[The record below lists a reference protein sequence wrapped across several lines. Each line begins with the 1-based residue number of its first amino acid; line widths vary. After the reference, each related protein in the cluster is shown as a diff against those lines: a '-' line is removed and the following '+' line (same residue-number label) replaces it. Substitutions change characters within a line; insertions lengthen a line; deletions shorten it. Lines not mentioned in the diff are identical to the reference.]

1 MRLKDL
7 NVGTRLALGFGVVF
21 LLLVALVI
29 LSLVRMRS
37 VDNSLN
43 MINGVNSV
51 KQRYAINF
59 RGSVHDRSIALRDV
73 VLQTTPDGLDQVV
86 RHIDALAKD
95 YADSA
100 APMDA
105 LFAKEAV
112 LPEEKSAL
120 AQIKQSEARTS
131 PLIRQVIELKQAG
144 KGAEATSLLLSQAAP
159 ALVTWLADI
168 NRMIDLEERLNR
180 GIAMHAQD
188 VSSHFQVEMIVLSL
202 LAIALGVAVAAV
214 FVRGLLRQLG
224 GEPRDATEIANRIA
238 QGDLSVSVRVKDGDD
253 SSLLYAVKAM
263 RDNLAGIVGQ
273 VRAGTDTV
281 AAAADQIA
289 AGSQDLASRT
299 SQQSASLESTVSS
312 IEQLTATVNQNSDH
326 AREANKLA
334 MSASEIATRGGTV
347 VGQVIETMASISE
360 SARKIV
366 DITGIIDS
374 IAFQTNILAL
384 NAAVEAARAGEQ
396 GRGFAVVASEVRALA
411 QRSAAA
417 AKEIKSLI
425 DDSAQKVESGSQLAT
440 QAGVTMDEVVTSV
453 QHVTSLVGEI
463 TVASVEQAQGIEEV
477 NKTIMQMD
485 AVTQQ
490 NAQLVEQGSSAAA
503 ALQDQAATLSQLVS
517 IFKLQAGVA
526 AAAVARAS
534 LSRDGH
540 EPVLVQ
546 GAGEPAALLPA

>member
-1 MRLKDL
+1 MRLR
-7 NVGTRLALGFGVVF
+7 NQSVGARLALGFGVV
-21 LLLVALVI
+21 LVLLVALAV
-29 LSLVRMRS
+29 LSMVRMRS

-43 MINGVNSV
+43 MINGINSV

-73 VLQTTPDGLDQVV
+73 VLQSSTAELAKVVQRIDGLA
-86 RHIDALAKD
+86 RD
-95 YADSA
+95 YAESA
-100 APMDA
+100 RPLDE
-105 LFAKEAV
+105 LFAREAV
-112 LPEEKSAL
+112 LPEERSAL
-120 AQIKQSEARTS
+120 AQIKASEGRTM
-131 PLIRQVIELKQAG
+131 PLIQRVIALKQSG
-144 KGAEATSLLLSQAAP
+144 KGQEATDLLLAQAAP

-180 GIAMHAQD
+180 EIAMHAQA
-188 VSSHFQVEMIVLSL
+188 VSSHFEFEMAALSL
-202 LAIALGVAVAAV
+202 LAVILGVCVAAL

-238 QGDLSVSVRVKDGDD
+238 QGDLSVQVHVREGDN
-253 SSLLYAVKAM
+253 SSLLFAVKSM

-281 AAAADQIA
+281 AAAAAQIA
-289 AGSQDLASRT
+289 AGSQDLSSRT
-299 SQQSASLESTVSS
+299 AQQSASLESTVSS
-312 IEQLTATVNQNSDH
+312 IEELTATVSQNSDH

-334 MSASEIATRGGTV
+334 MSASEIATRGGAV
-347 VGQVIETMASISE
+347 VGQVIDTMASISE

-411 QRSAAA
+411 QRSASA
-417 AKEIKSLI
+417 AKEIKALI

-440 QAGVTMDEVVTSV
+440 QAGVTMNEVVTSV

-463 TVASVEQAQGIEEV
+463 TVASVEQAQGIEQV

-485 AVTQQ
+485 TVTQQ
-490 NAQLVEQGSSAAA
+490 NAHLVEQGSSAAA
-503 ALQDQAATLSQLVS
+503 ALQDEAATLSKLVS
-517 IFKLQAGVA
+517 VFRLQAA
-526 AAAVARAS
+526 AM
-534 LSRDGH
+534 
-540 EPVLVQ
+540 P
-546 GAGEPAALLPA
+546 LPAQAADYAPPRSLPAQDEDAPLLAA

>member
-7 NVGTRLALGFGVVF
+7 DVGTRLALGFGVV
-21 LLLVALVI
+21 LVLLVAVAV
-29 LSLVRMRS
+29 LSMVRMRA
-37 VDNSLN
+37 VDSSLN

-73 VLQTTPDGLDQVV
+73 VLQSAAAEVGKVV
-86 RHIDALAKD
+86 QRIDALAKD
-95 YADSA
+95 YANSA
-100 APMDA
+100 YPLDE

-120 AQIKQSEARTS
+120 AQIKQSEARTM
-131 PLIRQVIELKQAG
+131 PLIQKVISLKQSG
-144 KGAEATSLLLSQAAP
+144 KGQEATDLLLAEAAP

-180 GIAMHAQD
+180 GIAMHAQQ
-188 VSSHFQVEMIVLSL
+188 VSGHFVFEMAALSL
-202 LAIALGVAVAAV
+202 LAVIAGVCIAVM

-238 QGDLSVSVRVKDGDD
+238 QGDLSVPVRVRTGDHT
-253 SSLLYAVKAM
+253 SLLFAVKTM

-281 AAAADQIA
+281 AAAAAQIA
-289 AGSQDLASRT
+289 AGSQDLSSRT
-299 SQQSASLESTVSS
+299 AQQSSSLESTVSS
-312 IEQLTATVNQNSDH
+312 IEQLTATVSQNSDH

-334 MSASEIATRGGTV
+334 MSASEIATKGGEV
-347 VGQVIETMASISE
+347 VGQVIETMESITE

-440 QAGVTMDEVVTSV
+440 QAGITMNEVVTSV

-463 TVASVEQAQGIEEV
+463 TVASVEQAQGIEQV

-485 AVTQQ
+485 TVTQQ
-490 NAQLVEQGSSAAA
+490 NAQLVEQGSSSAA

-517 IFKLQAGVA
+517 IFKVQTGAALRTSMSARDENPPAGHPRGA
-526 AAAVARAS
+526 A
-534 LSRDGH
+534 
-540 EPVLVQ
+540 
-546 GAGEPAALLPA
+546 EPAPLLAA

>member
-1 MRLKDL
+1 MRA
-7 NVGTRLALGFGVVF
+7 RLALGFGVV
-21 LLLVALVI
+21 LALLVALAV
-29 LSLVRMRS
+29 LSMVRMRS

-43 MINGVNSV
+43 MINGINSV

-73 VLQTTPDGLDQVV
+73 VLQNAPAEVAKAVQ
-86 RHIDALAKD
+86 HIEALAKD
-95 YADSA
+95 YAESA
-100 APMDA
+100 RPLDQ
-105 LFAKEAV
+105 LFAREAV

-120 AQIKQSEARTS
+120 AQIKESETRTM
-131 PLIRQVIELKQAG
+131 PLIQRVIALKQSG
-144 KGAEATSLLLSQAAP
+144 KGQEATDLLLSQAAP

-168 NRMIDLEERLNR
+168 NRMIDLEEKLNR
-180 GIAMHAQD
+180 TIAMHAQE
-188 VSSHFQVEMIVLSL
+188 VSGHFELEMAALSL
-202 LAIALGVAVAAV
+202 LAVILGVCVAAL

-238 QGDLSVSVRVKDGDD
+238 QGDLSVQVRVKANDTA
-253 SSLLYAVKAM
+253 SLLFAVKSM
-263 RDNLAGIVGQ
+263 RDNLSGIVGQ

-281 AAAADQIA
+281 AAAAAQIA
-289 AGSQDLASRT
+289 AGSQDLSSRT
-299 SQQSASLESTVSS
+299 AQQSASLESTVSS
-312 IEQLTATVNQNSDH
+312 IEQLTATVSQNSDH
-326 AREANKLA
+326 AREANTLA
-334 MSASEIATRGGTV
+334 MSASEIATRGGAV
-347 VGQVIETMASISE
+347 VGQVIDTMASISE

-417 AKEIKSLI
+417 AKEIKALI
-425 DDSAQKVESGSQLAT
+425 DDSAQKVRSGSELAT
-440 QAGVTMDEVVTSV
+440 QAGVTMEEVVTSV

-463 TVASVEQAQGIEEV
+463 TGASVEQAQGIEQV

-485 AVTQQ
+485 MVTQQ

-503 ALQDQAATLSQLVS
+503 ALQEQASTLSQLVS
-517 IFKLQAGVA
+517 VFRLQ
-526 AAAVARAS
+526 AAAVRVADGARGYDAPDAQPP
-534 LSRDGH
+534 L
-540 EPVLVQ
+540 L
-546 GAGEPAALLPA
+546 AA

>member
-1 MRLKDL
+1 MGWKDRT
-7 NVGTRLALGFGVVF
+7 VGARLALGFGLV
-21 LLLVALVI
+21 LALLVALAV
-29 LSLVRMRS
+29 LSMVRMRT
-37 VDNSLN
+37 VDSSLN

-73 VLQTTPDGLDQVV
+73 VLQGSPADAAKVVQRIDG
-86 RHIDALAKD
+86 LAKD

-100 APMDA
+100 RPLDD
-105 LFAKEAV
+105 LFAREAI

-120 AQIKQSEARTS
+120 AQIKQSETRTM
-131 PLIRQVIELKQAG
+131 PLIQRVIALKQSG
-144 KGAEATSLLLSQAAP
+144 KDAEATQLLLSDAAP

-180 GIAMHAQD
+180 GIAMHAQE
-188 VSSHFQVEMIVLSL
+188 VSGHFEFEMAALSL
-202 LAIALGVAVAAV
+202 LAVVVGIFVAAM

-238 QGDLSVSVRVKDGDD
+238 QGDLSVSVRVKDGDN
-253 SSLLYAVKAM
+253 SSLLFAVKTM

-281 AAAADQIA
+281 ASAAAQIA
-289 AGSQDLASRT
+289 AGSQDLSSRT
-299 SQQSASLESTVSS
+299 AQQSASLESTVSS
-312 IEQLTATVNQNSDH
+312 IEELTVTVSQNSDH

-334 MSASEIATRGGTV
+334 LSASEIATRGGEV
-347 VGQVIETMASISE
+347 VGQVIETMVSISE

-417 AKEIKSLI
+417 AKEIKTLI
-425 DDSAQKVESGSQLAT
+425 DDSAQKVESGSQLAV

-463 TVASVEQAQGIEEV
+463 TVASVEQAQGIEQV

-485 AVTQQ
+485 MVTQQ
-490 NAQLVEQGSSAAA
+490 NAHLVEQGSSAAE

-517 IFKLQAGVA
+517 IFKVQVGA
-526 AAAVARAS
+526 ALRNSMSARDGEAVARHPNGGT
-534 LSRDGH
+534 D
-540 EPVLVQ
+540 
-546 GAGEPAALLPA
+546 PAPLLAA